1 MKRRLQIWSETG
13 TGLLATHPATSCF
26 RTNVPFFLAKISPKA
41 SEIFQKCEKGENII
55 FIPSIVI
62 AEGLSIFEKKRVSFD
77 FKKLFRKI
85 YESDNFVLIPL
96 DYSILQKMVDL
107 KDIPELHDKIIV
119 STARYLNSPIVTKD
133 RVLQNLPY
141 IKTLW

>member
-1 MKRRLQIWSETG
+1 MNFVTD
-13 TGLLATHPATSCF
+13 THALLWWFIDSP
-26 RTNVPFFLAKISPKA
+26 KISPKA

-96 DYSILQKMVDL
+96 DYSISPENGGL
-107 KDIPELHDKIIV
+107 KGNPRTSRQDNRFHRTI
-119 STARYLNSPIVTKD
+119 S
-133 RVLQNLPY
+133 
-141 IKTLW
+141 